1 MLKFF
6 MENIGNIIVILI
18 LLAIVAWAVRCL
30 IVNKKK
36 GKTSCGC
43 GCANC
48 PSAGIC
54 HGNKRNTPG
63 GA

>member
-1 MLKFF
+1 MLSWIS
-6 MENIGNIIVILI
+6 ENIATIIVCAVLI
-18 LLAIVAWAVRCL
+18 TIVALIIVRL
-30 IVNKKK
+30 IRNKKQ

-54 HGNKRNTPG
+54 HQSKKTDQK
-63 GA
+63 

>member
-1 MLKFF
+1 MLATIF
-6 MENIGNIIVILI
+6 IATLLVVAVAAILRK
-18 LLAIVAWAVRCL
+18 LARDRKA
-30 IVNKKK
+30 

-54 HGNKRNTPG
+54 HTEK
-63 GA
+63 

>member
-1 MLKFF
+1 MLAWIS
-6 MENIGNIIVILI
+6 ENIATIIVCAVLV
-18 LLAIVAWAVRCL
+18 AIVALIIVRL
-30 IVNKKK
+30 IRNKKQ

-54 HGNKRNTPG
+54 HQSNKTDQK
-63 GA
+63 